1 MKMNL
6 NILPFPD
13 RIKENSEEKKKKYS
27 EIRDNIER
35 VLSDYAKIY
44 DDEWAVILAAGRF
57 SSMKLQQIEGS
68 DSTIEFFK
76 NCIETQEK
84 KFN

>member
-84 KFN
+84 KI

>member
-1 MKMNL
+1 MNL

-84 KFN
+84 KI

>member
-1 MKMNL
+1 MNTNL

-84 KFN
+84 KI

>member
-1 MKMNL
+1 MNTNL

-27 EIRDNIER
+27 EIRDNIEK

-84 KFN
+84 KI